1 MMNYILR
8 RTLLIIPTLIAIS
21 VIAFIVI
28 KLPPGDYLTSY
39 IQTMRMS
46 GQEVNEAM
54 IKSLERRYG
63 LDKPAY
69 VQYLRWVSGFFR
81 GDMGMSFQWNKPVTL
96 LLKERIGFTI
106 LISLGTIL
114 FQYMVAIPIGVYSAI
129 RQYSAMDYII
139 STIGFIGMSVPSF
152 LLALILMFIGVR
164 YFGASVGGLFSSQYM
179 GEPWSIPKVLDMLSR
194 IWLPIVIVGI
204 SGTAG
209 LIRVMRSQML
219 DELGK
224 DYVKTAHSKGLP
236 EILVVLRHPFR
247 LAINPLISTAG
258 WLLPQIVSG
267 DTLVGIVLTLPT
279 VGPLLLQALLFQ
291 DMYLAG
297 SILMVQSALVVIGTL
312 LSDILLAVSDPRIRY
327 D

>member
-1 MMNYILR
+1 
-8 RTLLIIPTLIAIS
+8 
-21 VIAFIVI
+21 
-28 KLPPGDYLTSY
+28 
-39 IQTMRMS
+39 
-46 GQEVNEAM
+46 
-54 IKSLERRYG
+54 
-63 LDKPAY
+63 
-69 VQYLRWVSGFFR
+69 
-81 GDMGMSFQWNKPVTL
+81 
-96 LLKERIGFTI
+96 
-106 LISLGTIL
+106 
-114 FQYMVAIPIGVYSAI
+114 
-129 RQYSAMDYII
+129 MDYII